1 MPARIRRTLAA
12 LAALLML
19 ATSAVP
25 AAAYTEE
32 DSASTPV
39 VFDSLFLRPVGIAT
53 FFFGSA
59 LFIAGLPILAITRP
73 TDIATPWQS
82 LVVNPARYVWG
93 DPIGEH

>member
-1 MPARIRRTLAA
+1 MPARIRSTLAA

-19 ATSAVP
+19 ATSSVP

-39 VFDSLFLRPVGIAT
+39 VFDSIFLRPLGIVT
-53 FFFGSA
+53 FLFGSA
-59 LFIAGLPILAITRP
+59 LFVAGLPILAITRP
-73 TDIATPWQS
+73 TDIATPWRS
-82 LVVNPARYVWG
+82 LVVNPARYVWV